1 MADEGRAT
9 KRERK
14 DEAKKRRL
22 EELKRRQ
29 RKARLRKLYTTG
41 ITILVVV
48 GLVAWIALAKA
59 NSAKKDKE
67 INRLAVAA
75 GCDKLSNPKVT
86 EGTHINPPATGSYNT
101 NPPTSGAHYNA
112 AGIGPVA
119 TGIHTTPVPNE
130 GQVHNLEHGHIVI
143 QYKQGL
149 DPALLAA
156 LTDKV
161 KTDAAWMMIAPR
173 ADMPFQLAF
182 TAWGHLEGCNTPNTQ
197 AVALLTAFH
206 DRFKNKGP
214 EQNSPGTPT
223 GVS

>member
-1 MADEGRAT
+1 MANQPRNT

-14 DEAKKRRL
+14 DEAKRRRL

-29 RKARLRKLYTTG
+29 RKARLRKLYSTG
-41 ITILVVV
+41 TVVIV
-48 GLVAWIALAKA
+48 VIGLVAWIVVARA
-59 NSAKKDKE
+59 NSTKKDKE

-75 GCDKLSNPKVT
+75 GCEKIQNPKVI
-86 EGTHINPPATGSYNT
+86 EGTHINPPATGSYDT

-119 TGIHTTPVPNE
+119 TGIHTTPIPNE

-149 DPALLAA
+149 DPALLTA

-161 KTDAAWMMIAPR
+161 KTDAPWMLIAPR

-182 TAWGHLEGCNTPNTQ
+182 TAWGHLVGCNTPNSQ

-214 EQNSPGTPT
+214 EQDRPGQPA
-223 GVS
+223 GV